1 MDKATIRD
9 LEKILRFYEAHT
21 LRDRPSLD
29 RAVIWDPTP
38 LPILLQEMLQ
48 IDFWYK
54 GEGKK
59 HEGKALVAGFGDG
72 RDATC
77 LNRMGY
83 DVFAGE
89 INPKLVQYSNPL
101 FQQLAKEGLIDPS
114 KLKIVQGDFLDDS
127 IYIANGL
134 KFRDFDK
141 IFAYLLPQNLTK
153 LLEKFEKEAK
163 QGAELFA
170 LYRVEWSSPET
181 GLKPINTSGTLA
193 SSAPVPHHELLRY
206 RKI

>member
-1 MDKATIRD
+1 MDEATIRD
-9 LEKILRFYEAHT
+9 LETILRFYEAHA
-21 LRDRPSLD
+21 LRDRPPLD

-54 GEGKK
+54 GEGRK
-59 HEGKALVAGFGDG
+59 HEGKALVSGFGDG
-72 RDATC
+72 RDAAC

-83 DVFAGE
+83 DVFAVE
-89 INPKLVQYSNPL
+89 INPKLVGYSKPL
-101 FQQLAKEGLIDPS
+101 LQQLVNKGLVDTT
-114 KLKIVQGDFLDDS
+114 KLKAVQGNFLDDS
-127 IYIANGL
+127 TYIANGL
-134 KFRDFDK
+134 KFGDFDK

-170 LYRVEWSSPET
+170 LYRVEWPSLET

-193 SSAPVPHHELLRY
+193 SALIPHHELLRY